1 MGRWCGCA
9 HGGLTDLAKA
19 VELILINVEMRGAR
33 FTFRFEPVRRMVFAL
48 RLPLLNKTML
58 G

>member
-1 MGRWCGCA
+1 
-9 HGGLTDLAKA
+9 
-19 VELILINVEMRGAR
+19 LILINVEMRGAR